1 MGWGQKIA
9 GNAGGPILKWT
20 TTGQEVDGVL
30 VAIRT
35 TPARGQYKE
44 GQLADLRKAD
54 GTMVTVGVKTV
65 LQRQLAEIKVGTR
78 VLIKYL
84 GKERGTSGV
93 EYHNFETTPW
103 IEDGQTQEQV
113 TQKAPQQQQQ
123 AAPPQA
129 GASDGGKPTFESL
142 KAKLI
147 EAKGAAAG
155 NAIADAIASMEGDPA
170 ERMLKTLIAQGV
182 KF

>member
-20 TTGQEVDGVL
+20 ATGQEVDGVL

-44 GQLADLRKAD
+44 GKLADIRKMD

-65 LQRQLAEIKVGTR
+65 LERQLAEIKIGQR
-78 VLIKYL
+78 VRILYL
-84 GKERGTSGV
+84 GKERGSAGQ

-103 IEDGQTQEQV
+103 LEDGQVQQP
-113 TQKAPQQQQQ
+113 QQAAPAPQQQPQQQ
-123 AAPPQA
+123 AAPAPQQ
-129 GASDGGKPTFESL
+129 GSKPTFEYL
-142 KAKLI
+142 KGKLI

-170 ERMLKTLIAQGV
+170 DRMLKTLIAQGV
-182 KF
+182 AF